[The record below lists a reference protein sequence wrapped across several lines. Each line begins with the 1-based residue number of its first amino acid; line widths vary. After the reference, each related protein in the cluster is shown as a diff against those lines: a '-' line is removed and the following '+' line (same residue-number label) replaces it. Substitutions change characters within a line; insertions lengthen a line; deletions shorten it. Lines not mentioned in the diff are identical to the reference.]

1 MSHNKKW
8 IVLFLLPAIIL
19 FSFVYAISLIVL
31 IGTSFT
37 DWSIGSSIHFVGI
50 KNYIDLLRTP
60 DFIKSILNTLIW
72 IVLQSTIHIGIGVI
86 FALILA
92 RKKWYFKMA
101 RTAFMIPNII
111 SSAALGMLFLCV
123 FNPQFGAVNNLIR
136 LFGVKNF
143 SHNWFMD
150 PRTSFITVTLT
161 WLPFA
166 AVVAI
171 LILAEMA
178 SVDEG
183 IYEAAKV
190 DGASEFQTNIYV
202 TLPMMKNIIGTAT
215 VLAATSMLQKLDI
228 IMITTSGGPGNRTLN
243 MPMFIYKTALSQN
256 NFSLA
261 NTAGVYLIA
270 LGLISVVL
278 INKIYGMGKSD
289 V

>member
-1 MSHNKKW
+1 MSNNKKW
-8 IVLFLLPAIIL
+8 IALFLLPAIIL
-19 FSFVYAISLIVL
+19 FSFIYAISLIVL
-31 IGTSFT
+31 VGTSFT

-50 KNYIDLLRTP
+50 KNYIALLCNT
-60 DFIKSILNTLIW
+60 DFIKSIFNTLIW
-72 IVLQSTIHIGIGVI
+72 IVLQATIHIGVGVI

-92 RKKWYFKMA
+92 RKKWYFKIA

-111 SSAALGMLFLCV
+111 SSAALGMLFMCI

-136 LFGVKNF
+136 LFGIKNF
-143 SHNWFMD
+143 SHNWFMN
-150 PRTSFITVTLT
+150 PSTSFITVTLT

-171 LILAEMA
+171 LVLAEMA
-178 SVDEG
+178 SVDEA

-215 VLAATSMLQKLDI
+215 ILAATSMLQKLDI
-228 IMITTSGGPGNRTLN
+228 IMMTTSGGPGNRTLN

-261 NTAGVYLIA
+261 NTAGVYLII
-270 LGLISVVL
+270 LGLISVAF

-289 V
+289 L

>member
-1 MSHNKKW
+1 MSNNKKW
-8 IVLFLLPAIIL
+8 IILFLLPAVIL
-19 FSFVYAISLIVL
+19 FSFVYAISLIML

-50 KNYIDLLRTP
+50 SNYIALLCNA

-92 RKKWYFKMA
+92 RKKWYFKLA

-111 SSAALGMLFLCV
+111 SSAALGMLFMCI

-136 LFGVKNF
+136 LLGIKNF

-178 SVDEG
+178 SVDEA

-190 DGASEFQTNIYV
+190 DGASEFQTNRYV

-215 VLAATSMLQKLDI
+215 ILAATSMLQKLDI

-261 NTAGVYLIA
+261 NTAGVYLIVV
-270 LGLISVVL
+270 GLISVAL